1 MGFSRPKF
9 GIKRSCASR
18 QFELGHHAHD
28 GHEVEVIFLRI
39 DFKLVPKFYRS
50 KSLNQS
56 EDTFWHQSVQKN
68 QF

>member
-1 MGFSRPKF
+1 MGFARPKF

-39 DFKLVPKFYRS
+39 DFKLMLTNMTLS
-50 KSLNQS
+50 ANQKSHF
-56 EDTFWHQSVQKN
+56 DIRAKKN